1 MEGCPEGGNAVLTR
15 RMAKKQHCPLMPTA
29 KIYEHHVN
37 GVQINCEVIEYEK
50 CTGEECPKWWD
61 GKVDGGRCSYNGDCR
76 KAVSTV
82 LPAPT
87 ATATVEAD
95 HARL

>member
-1 MEGCPEGGNAVLTR
+1 MLTR
-15 RMAKKQHCPLMPTA
+15 RMAKRQHCPLMPTA

-50 CTGEECPKWWD
+50 CTGEECPKWRD
-61 GKVDGGRCSYNGDCR
+61 GKVDGEGVPIMGIVGKQY
-76 KAVSTV
+76 ATV

>member
-1 MEGCPEGGNAVLTR
+1 MEGCTEGGNAVLTR
-15 RMAKKQHCPLMPTA
+15 RMAKRQHCPLMPTA

-50 CTGEECPKWWD
+50 CTGEECPKWRD

-76 KAVSTV
+76 KAVCNCASC
-82 LPAPT
+82 PDRYGYCGA
-87 ATATVEAD
+87 
-95 HARL
+95 